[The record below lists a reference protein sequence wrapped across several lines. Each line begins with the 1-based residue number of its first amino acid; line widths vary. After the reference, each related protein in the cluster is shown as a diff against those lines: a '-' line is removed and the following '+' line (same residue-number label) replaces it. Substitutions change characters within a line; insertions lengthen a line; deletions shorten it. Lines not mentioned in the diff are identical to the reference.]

1 MKKLLTLLLAGAV
14 VVVAA
19 LVLYVQI
26 SWLKYSA
33 IKMNPPT

>member
-1 MKKLLTLLLAGAV
+1 MKKLIALLLAGAV
-14 VVVAA
+14 VIVAA
-19 LVLYVQI
+19 LVLYVQV